1 MPTASNQSRPDD
13 LSALNERLENIENTL
28 RLILLHLVM
37 DEAGRSMS
45 DLNDPTGDTTVVK
58 NEKVRPVAV
67 REKHA
72 SRTKAKVSSSVKSR
86 RKVATSSSTGRTSG
100 GKTSKERVGFEEPI
114 ISVIRISAPPSVF
127 FIYFSTVYDDMQGIL
142 YLLRENKYAH
152 SVL

>member
-13 LSALNERLENIENTL
+13 LSALNERLENLENTL

-67 REKHA
+67 SEKHA

-100 GKTSKERVGFEEPI
+100 GKTSKEKTKA
-114 ISVIRISAPPSVF
+114 SAAVKSRRKTLWS
-127 FIYFSTVYDDMQGIL
+127 IGGML
-142 YLLRENKYAH
+142 
-152 SVL
+152 